1 MKIKKLL
8 NLDTYKLNLK
18 EYRRLIDED
27 AFALSTFGGGIG
39 VLSRGQRKTVEYKAV
54 KLFRFYQVNKKNI
67 WGQLSKIAIN
77 HYSRKYGLD
86 FFNNMSIDA
95 GLVIGHWGRIIINY
109 NTKIGKQFM
118 VTHGVTIG
126 RDVRGKR
133 KGYPTI
139 GDRFV
144 YEQTR
149 LLLAI

>member
-1 MKIKKLL
+1 MDMKIKKLL

-77 HYSRKYGLD
+77 IIVE
-86 FFNNMSIDA
+86 NMAWIS
-95 GLVIGHWGRIIINY
+95 LII
-109 NTKIGKQFM
+109 
-118 VTHGVTIG
+118 
-126 RDVRGKR
+126 
-133 KGYPTI
+133 
-139 GDRFV
+139 
-144 YEQTR
+144 
-149 LLLAI
+149 